1 MKGTILKRLGSIKK
15 TFLIILLFFTVLSF
29 AQNRSL
35 FEQGKSLYKA
45 EKYQEAVNSWMKI
58 IANEQHASEL
68 YFNLGNAH
76 YKLNNIG
83 PSIYYYEKALLLA
96 PNDADI
102 KNNLAF
108 AENAK
113 VDAIESL
120 PKTIFYK
127 WYHTI
132 SDVLTFDGW
141 AYSTV
146 LFSICFMLFFLIYYF
161 SYSERIKRL
170 FFAAAV
176 FSIVF
181 LGMSLSMA
189 YSIYDDGIKN
199 QPAIIFA
206 ESIEVREAPNLGS
219 VISFTL
225 HEGTKV
231 QIVEK
236 VTDWALIEIAN
247 GKEGWIPFSD
257 LKAL

>member
-1 MKGTILKRLGSIKK
+1 MKSKSLHILGSIKK
-15 TFLIILLFFTVLSF
+15 AMVCFLMLLSVLSF
-29 AQNRSL
+29 AQNGPL

-45 EKYQEAVNSWMKI
+45 EKYQEAVTSWMKVI
-58 IANEQHASEL
+58 DNKYHSAEL

-96 PNDADI
+96 PNDGDI

-108 AENAK
+108 AENAR
-113 VDAIESL
+113 VDAIEPL

-132 SDVLTFDGW
+132 SEVLTFDGW
-141 AYSTV
+141 AYASV
-146 LFSICFMLFFLIYYF
+146 LFSIGFVLLFLIYYF
-161 SYSERIKRL
+161 SYSEGRKR
-170 FFAAAV
+170 FFFVSAAL
-176 FSIVF
+176 SILL

-189 YSIYDDGIKN
+189 YSTYDDAIKN

-219 VISFTL
+219 EISFTL

-231 QIVEK
+231 QIIEK
-236 VTDWALIEIAN
+236 DTDWVLIEIAN

-257 LKAL
+257 LKEL

>member
-1 MKGTILKRLGSIKK
+1 MKVTIINKIGYVKK
-15 TFLIILLFFTVLSF
+15 AFLVVLMLFTVLNF
-29 AQNRSL
+29 AQNGPL

-58 IANEQHASEL
+58 IADKQHAPEL

-76 YKLNNIG
+76 YQLNNIG

-96 PNDADI
+96 PNDDDI

-113 VDAIESL
+113 VDAIEPL

-127 WYHTI
+127 WYYTI

-146 LFSICFMLFFLIYYF
+146 VFSISFVLFFLIYYF
-161 SYSERIKRL
+161 SYSERRKRL
-170 FFAAAV
+170 FFAAAT
-176 FSIVF
+176 FSILL
-181 LGMSLSMA
+181 LGMSFSMA
-189 YSIYDDGIKN
+189 YSTYDDAIKN

-219 VISFTL
+219 EISFTL

-236 VTDWALIEIAN
+236 DTDWVLIEIAN

-257 LKAL
+257 LKEL